1 MTTTIQNT
9 SDAKNIQFKND
20 LKKKY
25 NTQNTIIMFR
35 TGNTYKVYD
44 EDAIECAKTFS
55 RATEN
60 GIFEFSHNLLDVY
73 LPRLVRFGY
82 RIAIADQ
89 Q

>member
-9 SDAKNIQFKND
+9 RDAKNIQFKNEFKQKHD
-20 LKKKY
+20 CP
-25 NTQNTIIMFR
+25 NTIIMFR

-44 EDAIECAKTFS
+44 EDAIECARTLCK
-55 RATEN
+55 ATVN
-60 GIFEFSHNLLDVY
+60 GVFEFGHNLLDVY
-73 LPRLVRFGY
+73 LPRLVRWGY